1 MSSSHSTATEAR
13 NGANAPS
20 SAKQTG
26 EAELRVSGCPPCGVN
41 TNAILQLYYI
51 WFEMTKDIYR
61 REKSSVSKIN
71 LHLVF
76 VVKYR
81 KQLFTKEILDSM
93 KNVMNGV
100 AKKMNFKILEIEGE
114 TDHVHLLV
122 EIPPKLAV
130 SQMVNALKGVSSRM
144 LRKNYP
150 QLRKYKSLWSPS
162 YFAISCGGAPQSV
175 RSDRRRSDDWDSFAV
190 RDAIENYIREQSTPE
205 GAGSNPNSER

>member
-1 MSSSHSTATEAR
+1 M
-13 NGANAPS
+13 N
-20 SAKQTG
+20 
-26 EAELRVSGCPPCGVN
+26 
-41 TNAILQLYYI
+41 
-51 WFEMTKDIYR
+51 KDIYR

-81 KQLFTKEILDSM
+81 KKLFTKEILDSM
-93 KNVMNGV
+93 KIVMRGV

-144 LRKNYP
+144 LRKDYP

-162 YFAISCGGAPQSV
+162 YFAISCGGAPIE
-175 RSDRRRSDDWDSFAV
+175 
-190 RDAIENYIREQSTPE
+190 AIESYIREQSTPE

>member
-1 MSSSHSTATEAR
+1 MKE
-13 NGANAPS
+13 N
-20 SAKQTG
+20 
-26 EAELRVSGCPPCGVN
+26 
-41 TNAILQLYYI
+41 
-51 WFEMTKDIYR
+51 IYR

-76 VVKYR
+76 GVKYR
-81 KQLFTKEILDSM
+81 KKLFTQEILDSM
-93 KNVMNGV
+93 KIVMRGV

-114 TDHVHLLV
+114 ADHVHLLV

-162 YFAISCGGAPQSV
+162 YFAISCGGAPI
-175 RSDRRRSDDWDSFAV
+175 
-190 RDAIENYIREQSTPE
+190 DAIESYIREQSTPE

>member
-1 MSSSHSTATEAR
+1 M
-13 NGANAPS
+13 
-20 SAKQTG
+20 KQ
-26 EAELRVSGCPPCGVN
+26 
-41 TNAILQLYYI
+41 
-51 WFEMTKDIYR
+51 DIYR

-81 KQLFTKEILDSM
+81 KQLFTKEILDSL
-93 KNVMNGV
+93 KAVMRGV

-150 QLRKYKSLWSPS
+150 QLRRYKSLWSPS
-162 YFAISCGGAPQSV
+162 YFAISCGGAPI
-175 RSDRRRSDDWDSFAV
+175 
-190 RDAIENYIREQSTPE
+190 DAIENYIREQSTPK